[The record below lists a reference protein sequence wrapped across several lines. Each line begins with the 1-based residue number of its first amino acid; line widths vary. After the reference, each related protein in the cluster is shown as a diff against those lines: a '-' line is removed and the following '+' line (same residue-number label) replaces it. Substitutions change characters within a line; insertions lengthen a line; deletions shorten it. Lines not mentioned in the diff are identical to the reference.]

1 MTPSSRPRAFAP
13 QAPTPRAPTP
23 PTRTG
28 AVIGFGNVA
37 ANGHLPVWRERS
49 DFRIIAV
56 VDSDAERRALAATA
70 LPGIRTYSTPGELL
84 HHEKLDFVD
93 VATPPA
99 FHAAAI
105 IAAAQAGVHVLCE
118 KPVTTSVREYRAVRE
133 AVRRSGVVLHTVHNW
148 KYSEAFRTVRQL
160 LQAGT
165 LGSLNSISFN
175 TARNGCAITTRDNW
189 RVQAAVAGGGILVD
203 HGWHAFYLLLALA
216 QERPQRIRAAL
227 ERRRYVDA
235 EVEDTAVCGIDFP
248 SLTGEIRLTWAA
260 AERRTEWRFMGDGGQ
275 LIIDEDHVL
284 MHSKS
289 GRHSQRLATALSAGS
304 HHPEWFAGVVD
315 SFRQELDDPGTR
327 GTNQAEAEWC
337 LLMLNRAYASGA
349 RDAQPMDIPQPPE
362 WLEAGGREGGAV
374 E

>member
-1 MTPSSRPRAFAP
+1 MTPSSKPRESAP
-13 QAPTPRAPTP
+13 QAPTP
-23 PTRTG
+23 PTRNG
-28 AVIGFGNVA
+28 AVVGFGSVA

-49 DFRIIAV
+49 DFCLIAV

-70 LPGIRTYSTPGELL
+70 LPGIRTYSTTGELL
-84 HHEKLDFVD
+84 RREKLDFVD
-93 VATPPA
+93 IATPPA
-99 FHAAAI
+99 FHAPAI

-148 KYSEAFRTVRQL
+148 KYSEAFSTVRKL

-165 LGSLNSISFN
+165 LGPLNSISFN
-175 TARNGCAITTRDNW
+175 TARNGCSITTGDNW
-189 RVQAAVAGGGILVD
+189 RVQAAIAGGGILVD

-235 EVEDTAVCGIDFP
+235 EVEDTAVCAIDFP
-248 SLTGEIRLTWAA
+248 SLTGDIRLTWAA
-260 AERRTEWRFMGDGGQ
+260 AERQTEWRFVGDDGRLVIDDDEV
-275 LIIDEDHVL
+275 LIQ
-284 MHSKS
+284 SKS
-289 GRHSQRLATALSAGS
+289 GLHSQRLATALSAGS

-315 SFRQELDDPGTR
+315 SFRQEIDDPSTR

-349 RDAQPMDIPQPPE
+349 RDSRPMGIPQPAA
-362 WLEAGGREGGAV
+362 WLDAEGWEDGAV

>member
-1 MTPSSRPRAFAP
+1 MTSSSRP
-13 QAPTPRAPTP
+13 QAPTPPARA
-23 PTRTG
+23 G
-28 AVIGFGNVA
+28 AVVGFGNVA

-49 DFRIIAV
+49 DFRIVAV
-56 VDSDAERRALAATA
+56 VDSDAERRALAAAA
-70 LPGIRTYSTPGELL
+70 LPGIRTYSTTDELL
-84 HHEKLDFVD
+84 RHEQLDFVD
-93 VATPPA
+93 IATPPA

-133 AVRRSGVVLHTVHNW
+133 AIRRSGVVLHTVHNW

-160 LQAGT
+160 LQAGA
-165 LGSLNSISFN
+165 LGPLNHISFH
-175 TARNGCAITTRDNW
+175 TARNGCAVTTRDNW

-216 QERPQRIRAAL
+216 QERPRCIRAAL

-235 EVEDTAVCGIDFP
+235 EVEDTAECAIDFP

-260 AERRTEWRFMGDGGQ
+260 AARQTEWRFIGDDGQ
-275 LIIDEDHVL
+275 LIIDDDQVRI
-284 MHSKS
+284 HSKS

-315 SFRQELDDPGTR
+315 SFRHEIDDPSVR

-337 LLMLNRAYASGA
+337 LLLLNRAYASGA
-349 RDAQPMDIPQPPE
+349 RAARPMDIPQPPE
-362 WLEAGGREGGAV
+362 WLDAGVFEDGAV

>member
-1 MTPSSRPRAFAP
+1 MTPSSRLRASAP
-13 QAPTPRAPTP
+13 QAPTL
-23 PTRTG
+23 PTRRG
-28 AVIGFGNVA
+28 AIVGFGNVA
-37 ANGHLPVWRERS
+37 ANGHLPVWRERG

-56 VDSDAERRALAATA
+56 ADSDAERRALATAA
-70 LPGIRTYSTPGELL
+70 LPGIRTYGATEDLL
-84 HHEKLDFVD
+84 RHEELDFVD
-93 VATPPA
+93 IATPPA
-99 FHAAAI
+99 LHAPAI
-105 IAAAQAGVHVLCE
+105 TAAAQGGVHVLCE
-118 KPVTTSVREYRAVRE
+118 KPITTSVHEYRAVRE
-133 AVRRSGVVLHTVHNW
+133 AIRRSGVVLHTVHNW

-160 LQAGT
+160 LQAGM
-165 LGSLNSISFN
+165 LGPLNRISFN
-175 TARNGCAITTRDNW
+175 TARNGCAITTGDNW

-216 QERPQRIRAAL
+216 QERPRRIRAAL

-235 EVEDTAVCGIDFP
+235 EVEDTAVCAVDFP

-260 AERRTEWRFMGDGGQ
+260 AERQTEWRLVGDEGQ
-275 LIIDEDHVL
+275 LVIDDDEVL
-284 MHSKS
+284 IQSKS

-315 SFRQELDDPGTR
+315 SFRQEIDDPSTR

-349 RDAQPMDIPQPPE
+349 SDSRPMGIPQPPE
-362 WLEAGGREGGAV
+362 WFDAESWEDGAA

>member
-1 MTPSSRPRAFAP
+1 MILSS
-13 QAPTPRAPTP
+13 TP
-23 PTRTG
+23 PTSTPPTSLTQVRTG
-28 AVIGFGNVA
+28 AVVGFGNVA

-49 DFRIIAV
+49 DFRIVAV

-70 LPGIRTYSTPGELL
+70 LPGVRTYSTADELL
-84 HHEKLDFVD
+84 RHEQLDFVD
-93 VATPPA
+93 IATPPA
-99 FHAAAI
+99 FHASAI
-105 IAAAQAGVHVLCE
+105 IAAAQAGVHSLCE
-118 KPVTTSVREYRAVRE
+118 KPVTTSVREYGAVRE
-133 AVRRSGVVLHTVHNW
+133 AIRRSGVVLHTVHNW

-165 LGSLNSISFN
+165 LGALNRISFN
-175 TARNGCAITTRDNW
+175 TARNGCAVTTRDNW

-216 QERPQRIRAAL
+216 QERPRSIRAAL

-235 EVEDTAVCGIDFP
+235 EVEDTALCAIDFP

-260 AERRTEWRFMGDGGQ
+260 AARRTEWRFVGDDGQ
-275 LIIDEDHVL
+275 LIVDDDQVL
-284 MHSKS
+284 MQGK
-289 GRHSQRLATALSAGS
+289 GTQHSQRLTTALSAGS

-315 SFRQELDDPGTR
+315 SFRQELDDPGMR

-337 LLMLNRAYASGA
+337 LLLLNRAYASGA
-349 RDAQPMDIPQPPE
+349 RDARPMDIPQPPE
-362 WLEAGGREGGAV
+362 WLDAGVFEDGAV